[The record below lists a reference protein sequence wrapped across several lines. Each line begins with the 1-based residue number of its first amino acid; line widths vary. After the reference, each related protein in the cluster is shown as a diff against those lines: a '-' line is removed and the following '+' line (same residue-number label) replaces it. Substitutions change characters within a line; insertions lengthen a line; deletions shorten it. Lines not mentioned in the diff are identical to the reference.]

1 MWCFG
6 EGIGWWSWLG
16 GLWMLIVGGGLIAL
30 IIWGINRTTRNNNF
44 TSKSS
49 ALDIAEKRYAQGEIT
64 KDEYEQ
70 YRKDLS

>member
-6 EGIGWWSWLG
+6 EGIGWWSWFG
-16 GLWMLIVGGGLIAL
+16 GLWMFILGGGLIAL
-30 IIWGINRTTRNNNF
+30 IVWGISRATRSSGL

-49 ALDIAEKRYAQGEIT
+49 ALDIAEKRYAKGEIT

-70 YRKDLS
+70 YIKDLS